1 MLAGRLSAWG
11 VFLKKNRYVLLVLLC
26 GLALLCWPQE
36 KKQQPVPK
44 ERQEQAPAE
53 DLEKRLEEVLGQV
66 SGVGAVRVLLTQS
79 SSETTLY
86 QTDETEAREEHG
98 SNVRR
103 ETVLVTDS
111 GRQQTGLVRQTQAPG
126 YRGAL
131 VVCQGG
137 NVPAVR
143 LAVVEAVA
151 GVTGLSTNRITVLK
165 MK

>member
-1 MLAGRLSAWG
+1 MAGRLRAWG
-11 VFLKKNRYVLLVLLC
+11 EFLKKNRYVLLVLLL
-26 GLALLCWPQE
+26 GLMLLCWPQE
-36 KKQQPVPK
+36 NKQPQNPDKQQ
-44 ERQEQAPAE
+44 EQSPEE
-53 DLEKRLEEVLGQV
+53 DLEKRLEAVLGQV
-66 SGVGAVRVLLTQS
+66 SGVGTVRVLLTKS

-86 QTDETEAREEHG
+86 QTDEAEAREEHG
-98 SNVRR
+98 GNVRR
-103 ETVLVTDS
+103 ETVLVTDGS
-111 GRQQTGLVRQTQAPG
+111 RQQTGLVQKIQAPS

-137 NVPAVR
+137 DVPAVR

>member
-1 MLAGRLSAWG
+1 M
-11 VFLKKNRYVLLVLLC
+11 KKIVSLLLVLLL
-26 GLALLCWPQE
+26 GLVLLCWPQE
-36 KKQQPVPK
+36 NKQPQNPDKQQ
-44 ERQEQAPAE
+44 EQSPEE
-53 DLEKRLEEVLGQV
+53 DLEKRLEAALGQV
-66 SGVGAVRVLLTQS
+66 SGVGMVRVLLTKS

-86 QTDETEAREEHG
+86 QTDEAEAQEEHG
-98 SNVRR
+98 GNVRR
-103 ETVLVTDS
+103 ETVLVTDGS
-111 GRQQTGLVRQTQAPG
+111 RQQTGLVQKIQAPS

-137 NVPAVR
+137 DIPAVR

>member
-1 MLAGRLSAWG
+1 MAGRLRAWG
-11 VFLKKNRYVLLVLLC
+11 EFLKKNRYVLLVLLC
-26 GLALLCWPQE
+26 GLVLLCWPQE
-36 KKQQPVPK
+36 NKQPQNPEKQQ
-44 ERQEQAPAE
+44 EQSPGE
-53 DLEKRLEEVLGQV
+53 DLEKRLEAVLGQV
-66 SGVGAVRVLLTQS
+66 SGVGAVRVLLTKS

-86 QTDETEAREEHG
+86 QTDEAEVQEEHG
-98 SNVRR
+98 GNVRR
-103 ETVLVTDS
+103 ETVLVTDGS
-111 GRQQTGLVRQTQAPG
+111 RQQTGLIQKTQAPS

-137 NVPAVR
+137 DVPAVR